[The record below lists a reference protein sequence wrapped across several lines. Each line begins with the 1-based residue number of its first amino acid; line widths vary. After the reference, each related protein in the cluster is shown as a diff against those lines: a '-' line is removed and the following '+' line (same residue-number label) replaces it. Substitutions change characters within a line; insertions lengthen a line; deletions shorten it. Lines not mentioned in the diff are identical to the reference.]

1 MGAPPQ
7 PGRPGGG
14 PPPGDQLP
22 SPRIATAV
30 RMLRNGHHP
39 AQVAAVTDVP
49 FALVELILEHLPAG
63 AGLPGHPDPP
73 TVDPRDAGR
82 GHDTDL
88 QPTRGRGDTV
98 LRAVA
103 AQQQTRQRRRI
114 RILRG
119 AVICTVLSTALGA
132 VAVFTHMDTLAR
144 ICLSLTPLT
153 YLVVLLLLI
162 FQPLRVA
169 PHRPHRR

>member
-14 PPPGDQLP
+14 SPPSDHLP
-22 SPRIATAV
+22 SPRIATAA

-49 FALVELILEHLPAG
+49 FALVELIVEHLPAG

-88 QPTRGRGDTV
+88 EPTRGRGDAV
-98 LRAVA
+98 VRAGA
-103 AQQQTRQRRRI
+103 TQQQTRQRWRI
-114 RILRG
+114 RILPG
-119 AVICTVLSTALGA
+119 AVICTVLGAALGA
-132 VAVFTHMDTLAR
+132 VAILTHTSTTASILQWPRAACAVR
-144 ICLSLTPLT
+144 SPT
-153 YLVVLLLLI
+153 
-162 FQPLRVA
+162 RVA
-169 PHRPHRR
+169 VQ